1 MKNKK
6 YVQLSILLL
15 LQFMIWGSWY
25 VTTGTYLIQTLHF
38 SGREVGLVYGAMS
51 VAAFISPIFIGFIT
65 DKYFSASK
73 VLAFLHIGGSMCLV
87 AM

>member
-25 VTTGTYLIQTLHF
+25 VTTGTYLLQTLHF
-38 SGREVGLVYGAMS
+38 SGSEVGLVY
-51 VAAFISPIFIGFIT
+51 
-65 DKYFSASK
+65 
-73 VLAFLHIGGSMCLV
+73 
-87 AM
+87 